1 MVFLKKFSGLT
12 DGRTAGKGDPFR
24 KEIRFA

>member
-12 DGRTAGKGDPFR
+12 DGRTTDKGDPFCR
-24 KEIRFA
+24 EIRFA